1 MADIIIKGITVSPG
15 IRIGKAFIYKGVNVV
30 IPKYHLSDNE
40 VEHEIHRFEEA
51 IKKTK
56 HDIIG
61 IQTQVAGSL
70 SNDMADIFTSHLM
83 VLEDPA
89 IEKKTVETVR
99 SEKRNV
105 EWVLNDI
112 ALDLIKSLDQINDE
126 YLRERILDLS
136 DIHKRLI
143 SNLTKVDQATLAHLD
158 EEVIVFANE
167 LTPSDTASLDRNNVL
182 AFVTNTGGRTSHT
195 AILARALEIP
205 AIVGT
210 RNGTQGVKEGDR
222 IIVDGV
228 KGIVLVNPSTEE
240 IRNYVTQ
247 QQELLVL
254 ERELSKLTHLPS
266 ITLDDV
272 PITIYGNIELPEEME
287 QIRGHGS
294 EGVGLFRSEF
304 LFLDRYLPDEET
316 QLAEYRRVV
325 EFFAPLPVTIR
336 TIDVGGDK
344 VYGFTEKSKERNPFL
359 GCRAIRFS
367 LNNEPIFRTQLR
379 AILRSSV
386 YGNVKL
392 MFPMISTLEELLI
405 AKRILAE
412 EKERLRTRKAE
423 FNENIPTGIMIE
435 VPSAAVNADILA
447 AHADFYSVGTNDLVQ
462 YMLAVDRI
470 GEQVAYLYNPVDLS
484 VLRVLQK
491 LNKVSNEHKVPISIC
506 GEIAGEPL
514 YTMLLL
520 GLGYRAFSMTSTYMY
535 PVKRVIRSVTIAEC
549 EALVDKVM
557 SFQTTTEADTYLH
570 NYVQEKFP
578 ALIKQ

>member
-1 MADIIIKGITVSPG
+1 MADIVIKGITVSPG

-30 IPKYHLSDNE
+30 IPKYHLAETE
-40 VEHEIHRFEEA
+40 VESEIRRFEEA
-51 IKKTK
+51 LIKTK
-56 HDIIG
+56 HDITG
-61 IQTQVAGSL
+61 IQTQVARSL

-99 SEKRNV
+99 NEKRNV

-112 ALDLIKSLDQINDE
+112 ALDLVKSLKEIDDE

-143 SNLTKVDQATLAHLD
+143 SNLVKVDQTSLANLD

-167 LTPSDTASLDRNNVL
+167 LTPSDTAQLDRNNVL
-182 AFVTNTGGRTSHT
+182 AFVTNTGGKTSHT

-210 RNGTQGVKEGDR
+210 RTGTQGVKEGDR

-247 QQELLVL
+247 QQELLIL

-266 ITLDDV
+266 VTLDDV
-272 PITIYGNIELPEEME
+272 PISIFGNIELPEEIE
-287 QIRGHGS
+287 QIKGHGA

-325 EFFAPLPVTIR
+325 EFFAPNPVTIR

-367 LNNEPIFRTQLR
+367 LNNEHIFRTQLR
-379 AILRSSV
+379 AILRASV

-392 MFPMISTLEELLI
+392 MFPMISTLEELLT
-405 AKRILAE
+405 AKSILAE
-412 EKERLRTRKAE
+412 EMQLLRDRNLPFE
-423 FNENIPTGIMIE
+423 ESIPVGIMIE
-435 VPSAAVNADILA
+435 VPSAALNADILA

-484 VLRVLQK
+484 VLRILKSINITSREKNIPV
-491 LNKVSNEHKVPISIC
+491 SIC
-506 GEIAGEPL
+506 GEIAGEPVF
-514 YTMLLL
+514 TMILL
-520 GLGYRAFSMTSTYMY
+520 GLGYRALSMTSTYMY
-535 PVKRVIRSVTIAEC
+535 PVKRVIRSVTIEEC
-549 EALVDKVM
+549 EQLVEKVM
-557 SFQTTTEADTYLH
+557 SFQTTTQADTFLRSF
-570 NYVQEKFP
+570 VQEKFP
-578 ALIKQ
+578 ALVK

>member
-1 MADIIIKGITVSPG
+1 MADIVIKGITASPG
-15 IRIGKAFIYKGVNVV
+15 IRIGKAFIYNGVNVV
-30 IPKYHLSDNE
+30 IPKYHLADTEVENE
-40 VEHEIHRFEEA
+40 VGRFEEA
-51 IKKTK
+51 LIKTK

-70 SNDMADIFTSHLM
+70 SSDMADIFTSHLM
-83 VLEDPA
+83 VLEDPE
-89 IEKKTVETVR
+89 IEEKTISTIR
-99 SEKRNV
+99 SEKRNA
-105 EWVLNDI
+105 EWVLSDI
-112 ALDLIKSLDQINDE
+112 ALDLVKSLNQIDDE
-126 YLRERILDLS
+126 YLRERILDIS
-136 DIHKRLI
+136 DIQKRLI
-143 SNLTKVDQATLAHLD
+143 SNLVKVDQTSLSNLD

-167 LTPSDTASLDRNNVL
+167 LTPSDTAQLDRNNVL
-182 AFVTNTGGRTSHT
+182 AFVTNVGGKTSHT

-210 RNGTQGVKEGDR
+210 RTGTQGVKEGDR

-247 QQELLVL
+247 QQELLIL

-266 ITLDDV
+266 VTLDDV
-272 PITIYGNIELPEEME
+272 SIAIYGNIELPEEIE
-287 QIRGHGS
+287 QIKGHGA

-304 LFLDRYLPDEET
+304 LFLDKYLPDEET
-316 QLAEYRRVV
+316 QFTEYKRVV
-325 EFFAPLPVTIR
+325 DFFDPHPVTIR

-379 AILRSSV
+379 AILRTSAKK
-386 YGNVKL
+386 NVKL
-392 MFPMISTLEELLI
+392 MFPMISTLEELI
-405 AKRILAE
+405 TAKRILSE
-412 EKERLRTRKAE
+412 EMQRLRERGQK
-423 FNENIPTGIMIE
+423 FNENIQTGIMIE
-435 VPSAAVNADILA
+435 VPSAAINADMLA
-447 AHADFYSVGTNDLVQ
+447 SHADFYSVGTNDLVQ

-484 VLRVLQK
+484 VLRVLRHLSK
-491 LNKVSNEHKVPISIC
+491 TATEKNVPISIC

-520 GLGYRAFSMTSTYMY
+520 GLGYRALSMTSTYMY
-535 PVKRVIRSVTIAEC
+535 PVKRVIRSVTITEC
-549 EALVDKVM
+549 EQLVEKTM
-557 SFQTTTEADTYLH
+557 SFQTTTEADSFLRD
-570 NYVQEKFP
+570 YVHTKFP
-578 ALIKQ
+578 KLV